1 MKCNNCGAEL
11 PEGKITC
18 PNCAADPLAPKKKE
32 QPGKYRESIKAF
44 RRACIFEWTT
54 FFLTEFAY
62 VLAYVLYWSVENEDL
77 FSQGETNFMDSS
89 LVLPLIITAIAFAVW
104 TAVMAYIYDS
114 LKEYEKSFPEIIG
127 VRAVLAVMMFVL
139 LFILCS
145 STWLFFLLVLLFLIV
160 LIPIVFSMSYR
171 RIFHALS
178 AYIKELSADMAAQ
191 LNQLSSIYPVL
202 TVMIGL
208 ITLILTGLAL
218 ISIPKE
224 WHVLVLLLPTAY
236 QLLFLIVLP
245 IFMLRVYR
253 LCRSAVV
260 SDLQVRAQKT

>member
-1 MKCNNCGAEL
+1 M

-62 VLAYVLYWSVENEDL
+62 VLTYVLYWSVENEDL

-160 LIPIVFSMSYR
+160 LIPIVFAMSYR

-218 ISIPKE
+218 ISLPEE

-260 SDLQVRAQKT
+260 SDLQVRTQKP